1 MSDAIQK
8 LINAATDLF
17 DADRAE
23 AWRYPTVWE
32 PVVDRLLQ
40 ACQALQSGEPVV
52 FTCHGNNA
60 PAYGCNK
67 PGDMSGTY
75 YKAPQPVVP
84 ELTGKQWSAMRTV
97 IREYAEKFRSADTYE
112 MASAYMDAAPEAV
125 YQALLSAGKGDD
137 SHAPEMKTYRCVT
150 CNVSG
155 TDDGLCDAHKYDEQ
169 LSKHKSA
176 GKGGE

>member
-1 MSDAIQK
+1 VRDTIQQAIRAMEWMLCDYEHLNIMGEPLSANWPQRVQSVKDAV
-8 LINAATDLF
+8 AA
-17 DADRAE
+17 
-23 AWRYPTVWE
+23 
-32 PVVDRLLQ
+32 LQ
-40 ACQALQSGEPVV
+40 DLQSGEPVV

-84 ELTGKQWSAMRTV
+84 EGYVLVPRAAVTEVLRISDRQHPAWEEVRT
-97 IREYAEKFRSADTYE
+97 
-112 MASAYMDAAPEAV
+112 
-125 YQALLSAGKGDD
+125 ALLRAGKGGD
-137 SHAPEMKTYRCVT
+137 SDAPEMKTYRCVT

-176 GKGGE
+176 AKEAGKGGES